1 MDPPMQYTHT
11 SSSHYPPAHPQLS
24 NPTQIFQYPPA
35 NPPTTSSSEPS
46 LAQPLDA
53 LPTEYDLVSQTPE
66 ERAVLLE
73 VLRERRRVR
82 EIELRILEERRR
94 EREAVE
100 QAVGSNAGSTN
111 SPPSASSASA
121 MSEWSSVPDI
131 DRLAFSALGV
141 TRHSQSNP
149 ASQSSAAAGPSTER
163 YPAQLPPLSQAQ
175 HQRQQHLYP
184 PRSANSANDATF
196 MNYEHQPPASAR
208 PVAGVSTASSASSSF
223 ANVFDSLPPGLGLSA
238 DPTDARSPHHD
249 NLQSRDALGP
259 QETYGTTGHYAEP
272 RDSVIQGSARSAS
285 QHDTPFEHGLYGH
298 GTSLPPM
305 TGNWGSPSNHAASGT
320 GVSIGGSPEGHP
332 LASSSSSSIFNSL
345 PNQPTVPS
353 MAPIVRSSPSNF
365 TGDANSHLYDEPH
378 RMGQAPLGYPLPRS
392 RNPSLEDRTSP
403 SPSHMYSTPSPN
415 HHLHAQAPSPYDDQ
429 FHPSMQVKHPRFES
443 GPSTAGPSYAP
454 PTVGVG
460 KWRAKELFENGR
472 KTCKLPHVRVGG
484 GELEL
489 SVWEVPWEVKDKKE
503 FGTLMTS
510 IKQLW
515 TERVYARLA
524 IPEVLEG
531 GEDPWPP
538 NANGTGALRNSPPPE
553 RTFKDVEEV
562 IARGWPAREQLLRSS
577 PSSSRDTHRRYL
589 GLSWAKSR
597 ARRERAAGKLPDPS
611 KYAEG
616 AQDVLMENVRRTNL
630 LVPPAST
637 LVGMWIVDWDMQ
649 NRSVLLSTSA
659 PFESS
664 DAEDKNII
672 GVGELMTRVL
682 QDYEQYKQANPTSP
696 IRAPQHIWIATRSIT
711 ALGNARMNDTLT
723 RRRGF
728 VPVDEYIALHPG
740 TERSLFQSVPDGHAW
755 VDEAPWIRNPE
766 SGELEV
772 LCRWLGDEIDMAR
785 LDQIKDMEYG
795 RK

>member
-11 SSSHYPPAHPQLS
+11 SSSHYPPAHPQLPNS
-24 NPTQIFQYPPA
+24 TQIFQYPPP

-53 LPTEYDLVSQTPE
+53 LPTEYDLVSRTPE

-82 EIELRILEERRR
+82 ELELRILEERRR

-141 TRHSQSNP
+141 TRHPQSNP
-149 ASQSSAAAGPSTER
+149 ASQSSAAAGPSTDR
-163 YPAQLPPLSQAQ
+163 YPAQLPPLSQTQ
-175 HQRQQHLYP
+175 HQRQPHLYP

-305 TGNWGSPSNHAASGT
+305 TGNWGSPSNHAS
-320 GVSIGGSPEGHP
+320 GVSIGGSPEGHQ
-332 LASSSSSSIFNSL
+332 LASSSSSSLFNTL

-378 RMGQAPLGYPLPRS
+378 RLGQAPLGYPLPRS
-392 RNPSLEDRTSP
+392 RNPSLEDGASP
-403 SPSHMYSTPSPN
+403 PSHMYSTPSPN

-454 PTVGVG
+454 PTGLHPSMGHTHTPPSGMPHMNTTQPSFSVLPAPPSVAGPSSMSASAAAAAAAGKKPKKLLFERQIACQHCHQQICKLLLRGTAEELGVSYDPAYECMACVPPTSQNNASAASSSAAAATSLGAVGAGGGYGSGTGGFQGSGIRITRKRTRQTEDTSNPTVCDVCIRTIGRGGLVPRARTMPLSFAVEVICISCSVKYSRCSDCGGGSGRVGVG

-503 FGTLMTS
+503 FGTLMS
-510 IKQLW
+510 AIKQLW

-562 IARGWPAREQLLRSS
+562 IARGWPGKSQVA
-577 PSSSRDTHRRYL
+577 P
-589 GLSWAKSR
+589 LSY
-597 ARRERAAGKLPDPS
+597 G
-611 KYAEG
+611 
-616 AQDVLMENVRRTNL
+616 
-630 LVPPAST
+630 
-637 LVGMWIVDWDMQ
+637 
-649 NRSVLLSTSA
+649 
-659 PFESS
+659 
-664 DAEDKNII
+664 
-672 GVGELMTRVL
+672 L
-682 QDYEQYKQANPTSP
+682 QD
-696 IRAPQHIWIATRSIT
+696 
-711 ALGNARMNDTLT
+711 
-723 RRRGF
+723 
-728 VPVDEYIALHPG
+728 
-740 TERSLFQSVPDGHAW
+740 
-755 VDEAPWIRNPE
+755 
-766 SGELEV
+766 
-772 LCRWLGDEIDMAR
+772 
-785 LDQIKDMEYG
+785 
-795 RK
+795 